1 MIKQATVHCTKSTD
15 PYLNLALEE
24 LLLQK
29 VKDAECILY
38 LWQNAHT
45 VVIGKNQNAW
55 KECKV
60 EALSQDQGHLVR
72 RLSGGGAVYHDL
84 GNLNFTFLVHQK
96 NYDVQ
101 RQCSIIQLALKKL
114 GIDALV
120 SGRNDITVDGRKIS
134 GNAFYRRDER
144 CYHHGTLLVN
154 VDTKKMQKY
163 LNPSI
168 AKLQSK
174 GVDSVRARVAN
185 LVEFKPDLTIE
196 ELQSKL
202 IEAFEEVVGYKA
214 KQLDE
219 ARIDKLQLMNIKERI
234 TSYQWCFGPRL
245 PFQKKVDKRFV
256 WGGIEI
262 QMQLNEGVIKDT
274 QIYCDAMEL
283 DWLEQLKTV
292 LLGCPFQL
300 VAIQRKIESIPC
312 FNDLEKQMQT
322 DIIKCFMDEEE

>member
-1 MIKQATVHCTKSTD
+1 MIKQATVHCTKSID

-60 EALSQDQGHLVR
+60 EALNQDHGHLAR

-96 NYDVQ
+96 DYDVK
-101 RQCSIIQLALKKL
+101 RQCTIIQLALKKL
-114 GIDALV
+114 GIDAII
-120 SGRNDITVDGRKIS
+120 SGRNDLTVEGRKIS
-134 GNAFYRRDER
+134 GNAFYRSEDR

-163 LNPSI
+163 LNPSL

-174 GVDSVRARVAN
+174 GVDSVRSRVAN
-185 LVEFKPDLTIE
+185 LVEFKPNLTID

-202 IEAFEEVVGYKA
+202 IEAFEEVMGCKA
-214 KQLDE
+214 EKLDETLLDDKQLN
-219 ARIDKLQLMNIKERI
+219 AMKERRA
-234 TSYQWCFGPRL
+234 SFAWCFGPRI
-245 PFQKKVDKRFV
+245 PFQKRMDQRFA
-256 WGGIEI
+256 WGEIEI
-262 QMQLNEGVIKDT
+262 QMQLNEGCIKEY
-274 QIYCDAMEL
+274 QIYCDAMEI
-283 DWLEQLKTV
+283 DWIEQLKKV
-292 LLGCPFQL
+292 LVGCPFQL
-300 VAIQRKIESIPC
+300 VAIKNRIATIPC
-312 FNDLEKQMQT
+312 YNELEKQMQM
-322 DIIKCFMDEEE
+322 DVIQCFVEEE